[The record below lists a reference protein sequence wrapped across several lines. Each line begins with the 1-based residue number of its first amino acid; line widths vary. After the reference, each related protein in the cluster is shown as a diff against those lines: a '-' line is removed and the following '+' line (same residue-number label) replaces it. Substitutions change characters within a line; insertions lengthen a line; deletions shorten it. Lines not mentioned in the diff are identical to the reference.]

1 LVGGLASSTVT
12 TLSFARRSL
21 ETPAANRHFA
31 VAVILASSVMF
42 PRLLFQIGLVNQ
54 ALMRHLVV
62 PIGAMG
68 LAGLLAAGFCFW
80 RCSLAAASSDT
91 LRLANPFR
99 LAAAFK
105 FTAVFAVTLMVTHLA
120 IAHLSHA
127 WLPVISFI
135 SGLPDADA
143 VAFSMSH
150 AERTGL
156 ISANW
161 AGFNV
166 VLGALA
172 NTLMKLLLVL
182 MLGHR
187 GLLKHVA
194 WAFLLISVTGIATA
208 CVCFHPGWTPGM

>member
-1 LVGGLASSTVT
+1 
-12 TLSFARRSL
+12 
-21 ETPAANRHFA
+21 
-31 VAVILASSVMF
+31 
-42 PRLLFQIGLVNQ
+42 
-54 ALMRHLVV
+54 
-62 PIGAMG
+62 
-68 LAGLLAAGFCFW
+68 
-80 RCSLAAASSDT
+80 
-91 LRLANPFR
+91 
-99 LAAAFK
+99 
-105 FTAVFAVTLMVTHLA
+105 MVTHLA
-120 IAHLSHA
+120 IAHLSHV